1 MPPPTL
7 RDHLRETLDARE
19 PSEPTTRA
27 DREAVLARVRP
38 RRSPRPWAVLAV
50 SAGMA
55 VVIGFVFWR
64 RPPPAPTATQSVDLY
79 LRVQGEPESQALTFH
94 LDVVPPSSGA
104 R

>member
-7 RDHLRETLDARE
+7 RDHVRATLDARE
-19 PSEPTTRA
+19 PSELTTRA

-38 RRSPRPWAVLAV
+38 RRRPRPWAVLAV
-50 SAGMA
+50 SAGLA
-55 VVIGFVFWR
+55 VVIGFVFLR
-64 RPPPAPTATQSVDLY
+64 RPPPDPTATQSVDLY

>member
-19 PSEPTTRA
+19 PSALITQA

-38 RRSPRPWAVLAV
+38 RRRPRPWAVVAV
-50 SAGMA
+50 SAAMA
-55 VVIGFVFWR
+55 VVIGLVFWR

-79 LRVQGEPESQALTFH
+79 IRVQGEPESQALTFH
-94 LDVVPPSSGA
+94 LAVVPPSSGA
-104 R
+104 P